1 MLRNFLWI
9 GATIMALVFVFA
21 LPTSSDHGLPTHT
34 VLPGKTLPSPADS
47 PMPSNPTSA
56 SAGVP

>member
-9 GATIMALVFVFA
+9 GVTIVALVFVLA

-34 VLPGKTLPSPADS
+34 VLPAKTLPSPNVPS
-47 PMPSNPTSA
+47 MPPTPPTSSGA
-56 SAGVP
+56 MP

>member
-9 GATIMALVFVFA
+9 AVTIVALVFVLA

-34 VLPGKTLPSPADS
+34 VLPAKTQPSPNAPS
-47 PMPSNPTSA
+47 MPSNPPPSSPA
-56 SAGVP
+56 VP